1 MTNVPTMG
9 KTTPKR
15 RDKMK
20 QEEVDRMAAKTK
32 EVQMLQILQEEFQ
45 QPPRVA
51 RAILEDMEKCVQGN
65 GQRVGVGQMRVM
77 LVSMTARHGEAM
89 AKTKQAEV
97 IWTVDAGAEDY
108 QVYKEYG
115 AVAMRRQRIQRLLS
129 EAVEQGAVA
138 SQEDLARV
146 LQVAVRTIKRDCA
159 ALTGAGIYLPTR
171 GNLKGI
177 GRGQTHK
184 ALIVG
189 RWLRGQSYDQVARAT
204 HHSVISVQR
213 YVQTFCRVVQ
223 LQQQGMSEDEIALL
237 LQIGW
242 SLVAEYEAIYQQYDT
257 PFVRTRLAEQL
268 QRLTQRVRGEKK
280 RLV

>member
-1 MTNVPTMG
+1 
-9 KTTPKR
+9 
-15 RDKMK
+15 MK

-51 RAILEDMEKCVQGN
+51 RAILEDMERCRQGN

-115 AVAMRRQRIQRLLS
+115 VVAMRRQRIQRLLS

-146 LQVAVRTIKRDCA
+146 LQVTVRTIKRDCA
-159 ALTGAGIYLPTR
+159 ALTKAGIYLPTR

-189 RWLRGQSYDQVARAT
+189 RWLRGQSYDQVARAS

-213 YVQTFCRVVQ
+213 YVQSFCRVIQ
-223 LQQQGMSEDEIALL
+223 LQQQGLSEDEIALL

-242 SLVAEYEAIYQQYDT
+242 PLVAEYEAIYQQYDT
-257 PFVRTRLAEQL
+257 PFVRERLADQL

-280 RLV
+280 RLA

>member
-1 MTNVPTMG
+1 
-9 KTTPKR
+9 
-15 RDKMK
+15 
-20 QEEVDRMAAKTK
+20 
-32 EVQMLQILQEEFQ
+32 
-45 QPPRVA
+45 
-51 RAILEDMEKCVQGN
+51 
-65 GQRVGVGQMRVM
+65 MRVM
-77 LVSMTARHGEAM
+77 LVAMKARHGEALRETQQ
-89 AKTKQAEV
+89 KEV

-115 AVAMRRQRIQRLLS
+115 AIAMRRQRIQRLLS

-159 ALTGAGIYLPTR
+159 ALTKAGIYLPTR

-189 RWLRGQSYDQVARAT
+189 RWLRGQTYDQIARAT
-204 HHSVISVQR
+204 HHSLVSVQR
-213 YVQTFCRVVQ
+213 YVQTFSRVIQ
-223 LQQQGMSEDEIALL
+223 LQQRGLVADEIALL

-242 SLVAEYEAIYQQYDT
+242 PLVAEYQAIYQQYDS
-257 PFVRTRLAEQL
+257 PFVRERLATQL
-268 QRLTQRVRGEKK
+268 QRLGQRVRSEKK
-280 RLV
+280 RPG